1 MPSSFLFSL
10 LGIGVPALVI
20 LWGIFAYNRLVK
32 YRQQVSEGWSGI
44 DVQLKKRSNL
54 IPNLVKVVKG
64 YAAHEKSTLTEVT
77 ELRAQCVS
85 SVGNSVDQRGKVE
98 GGLASALTRL
108 LLVAENY
115 PDLKADGS
123 FRDLQSTL
131 TEVENDIEMARRY
144 YNGAVRLMNVSVE
157 SFPSNLVAKQ
167 FHFTRAEYF
176 QLENPDD
183 RQAPGV
189 KL

>member
-1 MPSSFLFSL
+1 MPSSFLL
-10 LGIGVPALVI
+10 PALGVCI
-20 LWGIFAYNRLVK
+20 PVFVVLWGVFAYNRLVK

-54 IPNLVKVVKG
+54 IPSLVQVVKG
-64 YAAHEKSTLTEVT
+64 YAAHEKSTLSEVT
-77 ELRAQCVS
+77 DLRAKCVS
-85 SVGNSVDQRGKVE
+85 SAGSSVNQRGNVE
-98 GGLASALTRL
+98 SGLASALTKL
-108 LLVAENY
+108 LFVAENY
-115 PDLKADGS
+115 PDLKADSS
-123 FRDLQSTL
+123 FLDLQSTL

-157 SFPSNLVAKQ
+157 SFPSNLVARQ
-167 FHFTRAEYF
+167 FHFSRAEYF

>member
-1 MPSSFLFSL
+1 MPSSFLL
-10 LGIGVPALVI
+10 PVLGIGIPALVI
-20 LWGIFAYNRLVK
+20 LWAIFAYNRLVK

-64 YAAHEKSTLTEVT
+64 YAAHEKSTLTDVT

-85 SVGNSVDQRGKVE
+85 SSGSGVDKRGEVE

-115 PDLKADGS
+115 PDLKADNS
-123 FRDLQSTL
+123 FLDLQSTL

-157 SFPSNLVAKQ
+157 SFPSNLIAKQ
-167 FHFTRAEYF
+167 FRFTRAEYF
-176 QLENPDD
+176 QLENSDD

-189 KL
+189 QL